1 MDFELTE
8 VQKLFQKSVRAFVE
22 REILPITDEID
33 KRDEIP
39 EELWKK
45 MADAGFFGLRYPE
58 KYGGTASDVV
68 TECIF
73 CEEMARGM
81 LSVAFIATMQAF
93 QCTDFINV
101 YGTEEQ
107 KQRWL
112 VPAIKGE
119 KRGAF
124 CLTEATGGTD
134 LSRIKTTIK
143 EDGDEVVINGSKTWV
158 TSGPLADFYIVG
170 AMADPDKG
178 FWGIDFAVV
187 DRESPGLEVGREIT
201 KPGMHGLKSSE
212 IYFRNCRIPKEN
224 ALAGVKEGKGGVYL
238 NGILAEI
245 RVVTAAL
252 GLGLTEA
259 ALKDSIEYAK
269 QRVAFGRPIARFQ
282 GINFK
287 IATVA
292 TDLEAA
298 RLITYYAA
306 WLMDQK
312 GRTSREC
319 VRSAA
324 MAKNFACELAQR
336 ATDEARRI
344 YGALGFSDEV
354 AVNRYYRDAGAL
366 LWGGGTTEINNYVI
380 ARELGLFEK

>member
-1 MDFELTE
+1 
-8 VQKLFQKSVRAFVE
+8 
-22 REILPITDEID
+22 
-33 KRDEIP
+33 
-39 EELWKK
+39 
-45 MADAGFFGLRYPE
+45 
-58 KYGGTASDVV
+58 
-68 TECIF
+68 
-73 CEEMARGM
+73 
-81 LSVAFIATMQAF
+81 MQAF
-93 QCTDFINV
+93 QCTDFINI

-143 EDGDEVVINGSKTWV
+143 KDEDEVAINGSKTWV

-170 AMADPDKG
+170 AMGDPDKG
-178 FWGIDFAVV
+178 FGGIDFAVV
-187 DRESPGLEVGREIT
+187 DRGTPGLDVGREIT
-201 KPGMHGLKSSE
+201 KAGMHGLKNSE
-212 IYFRNCRIPKEN
+212 IYFRSCRIPKEN
-224 ALAGVKEGKGGVYL
+224 ALAGVKEGKGGAYL

-259 ALKDSIEYAK
+259 ALKASIEYAK
-269 QRVAFGRPIARFQ
+269 QRVAFGRPIAQFQ

-312 GRTSREC
+312 GRTSGEC
-319 VRSAA
+319 VKSAA

-366 LWGGGTTEINNYVI
+366 LWGGGTTEVNNYVI

>member
-1 MDFELTE
+1 MDFGLTE
-8 VQKLFQKSVRAFVE
+8 TQKLFQKSVRAFVY
-22 REILPITDEID
+22 REILSIADEID
-33 KRDEIP
+33 KKDDVP
-39 EELWKK
+39 KELWKK
-45 MADAGFFGLRYPE
+45 MADTGFFGLRYPE
-58 KYGGTASDVV
+58 RYGGTDCDVV

-81 LSVAFIATMQAF
+81 LSVAFLATMQAF
-93 QCTDFINV
+93 QCTDFINT

-107 KQRWL
+107 KHRWL

-134 LSRIKTTIK
+134 LSRMKTTIK
-143 EDGDEVVINGSKTWV
+143 KDGDEVIINGSKTWV

-170 AMADPDKG
+170 AIADPDKG

-187 DRESPGLEVGREIT
+187 DKETPGLEVGREIT

-224 ALAGVKEGKGGVYL
+224 ALAGVKEGKGGMYL

-252 GLGLTEA
+252 GLGLSEV

-298 RLITYYAA
+298 RLLTYYTA

-312 GRTSREC
+312 G
-319 VRSAA
+319 
-324 MAKNFACELAQR
+324 
-336 ATDEARRI
+336 
-344 YGALGFSDEV
+344 
-354 AVNRYYRDAGAL
+354 
-366 LWGGGTTEINNYVI
+366 
-380 ARELGLFEK
+380 